1 MTNPAIIEIIKSK
14 DAKKR
19 YDFLLDGKVI
29 AFLDFPNRWVKA
41 AMAQAGDLQWQI
53 RRKGWW
59 KHTIEISAGQSP
71 YSKWNAA
78 MGWRGNISIRTD
90 DNKQFHL
97 KRKGF
102 WNNSWI
108 WINEQ
113 NETVVELKLN
123 VWSWRKQ
130 GIITLN
136 NTANTSLIWLSLV
149 GWFIAICAREDG
161 RAAAA
166 AS

>member
-19 YDFLLDGKVI
+19 YDFLLEGKVI
-29 AFLDFPNRWVKA
+29 AFLDFPNRWAKA
-41 AMAQAGDLQWQI
+41 AIAQAGDLQWKI
-53 RRKGWW
+53 TRKGWW
-59 KHTIEISAGQSP
+59 KHTIEISAEQSP

-78 MGWRGNISIRTD
+78 MGWRGTISIRTE

-102 WNNSWI
+102 WNTSWV
-108 WINEQ
+108 WMNEQ
-113 NETVVELKLN
+113 NETVVELQFN
-123 VWSWRKQ
+123 VWLSRKR
-130 GIITLN
+130 GLITLN
-136 NTANTSLIWLSLV
+136 NTANSSLIWLSLV
-149 GWFIAICAREDG
+149 GWFIAICAREDA

>member
-1 MTNPAIIEIIKSK
+1 MTTPSIIEIIKSK

-19 YDFLLDGKVI
+19 YDFILHGKIV
-29 AFLDFPNRWVKA
+29 AFVDFPNRWAKA
-41 AMAQAGDLQWQI
+41 AMAQAGDLQWKI
-53 RRKGWW
+53 TRKGWW
-59 KHTIEISAGQSP
+59 KHTIEISSEQSP
-71 YSKWNAA
+71 YSKWKAE
-78 MGWRGNISIRTD
+78 MGWRRTLNIRTD

-102 WNNSWI
+102 WNTSWV

-113 NETVVELKLN
+113 NETVVELQLN
-123 VWSWRKQ
+123 VWPSRKR

-136 NTANTSLIWLSLV
+136 DTANTSLTWLSLV
-149 GWFIAICAREDG
+149 GWFIAVCAREDA

-166 AS
+166 GS